1 VPASKAPASK
11 APVAEGRAEAL
22 SFVAGVA
29 LALGSAFVAI
39 CAGFVSRGA
48 WRPSVVTVP
57 WGLGLSVAG
66 SVSLIV
72 VTRLLAGRG
81 AGYVAAAGWV
91 LGVGF
96 VLFWH
101 PGGDYLFADDGLGYS
116 FLLGATVA
124 VLLAA
129 GWGGPAPQQHPTLK
143 RS

>member
-1 VPASKAPASK
+1 MPAPKAPGATSG
-11 APVAEGRAEAL
+11 ATAL
-22 SFVAGVA
+22 SLVAGAALVLVSAVVA
-29 LALGSAFVAI
+29 V

-48 WRPSVVTVP
+48 WRPSIVTVP

-66 SVSLIV
+66 SVSLIF
-72 VTRLLAGRG
+72 VTRILAGRG

-91 LGVGF
+91 IGVGS

-124 VLLAA
+124 VLLTA
-129 GWGGPAPQQHPTLK
+129 GWGGPAPQQNPTLK

>member
-1 VPASKAPASK
+1 VPASKAPVSARGATALTFAAGAALVLAS
-11 APVAEGRAEAL
+11 AV
-22 SFVAGVA
+22 
-29 LALGSAFVAI
+29 VAI

-72 VTRLLAGRG
+72 VTRLVAGRG

-101 PGGDYLFADDGLGYS
+101 PGGDYLFAGDGLGYS

-124 VLLAA
+124 VLLTA
-129 GWGGPAPQQHPTLK
+129 GWGGPAPHQNPTLK